1 MDGPKHQQ
9 DTQPATFEPRFYRAW
24 AGRDQDQGQPLKRFN
39 LTQAESDLD
48 LYVTASIEG
57 AAEALA
63 QCRQELIDQ
72 IQREPE
78 FLNALEPLAVLTDDT
93 LLIRQMKA
101 AAIRAGV
108 GPMAAVAGAVAGSV
122 GVFLGNSNADVIVE
136 NGGDLYLDL
145 SEDRRVL
152 IFAGDSP
159 LSNRLAIHVK
169 AADTPMGICTS
180 SGRFGHSLS
189 FGKADAAVAVSEDS
203 ALADAAATAIANRV
217 QTADDLEAAMNFAAS
232 IEGLKGALV
241 IVEGQVGLW
250 GELDVRPA
258 KTRDRSP

>member
-1 MDGPKHQQ
+1 
-9 DTQPATFEPRFYRAW
+9 
-24 AGRDQDQGQPLKRFN
+24 LKRFN
-39 LTQAESDLD
+39 LIQAESDLD

-63 QCRQELIDQ
+63 QCRQELVDQ
-72 IQREPE
+72 ILREPD
-78 FLNALEPLAVLTDDT
+78 FLGALEPLETLPDDT
-93 LLIRQMKA
+93 ILIRQMKA
-101 AAIRAGV
+101 AGFRAGV

-122 GVFLGNSNADVIVE
+122 GAFLRKFNTDVIVE

-145 SEDRRVL
+145 SEDRKVL

-159 LSNRLAIHVK
+159 LSNRLALHVK
-169 AADTPMGICTS
+169 AADTPLGVCTS

-203 ALADAAATAIANRV
+203 ALADAAATAIANMV
-217 QTADDLEAAMNFAAS
+217 QKADDLEAAMNFAAS

-250 GELDVRPA
+250 GDLDVRPVKA
-258 KTRDRSP
+258 RKAWDRSP